1 MAFDIQDPHTFLDTD
16 AALDC
21 DAESLAE
28 TPSTLASIL
37 YPSDALEAAQRMQ
50 RWYRT
55 TAQGIAH
62 SIFGRD
68 GRRVEGRFAY
78 EAMAQED

>member
-1 MAFDIQDPHTFLDTD
+1 
-16 AALDC
+16 
-21 DAESLAE
+21 
-28 TPSTLASIL
+28 
-37 YPSDALEAAQRMQ
+37 MQ

>member
-1 MAFDIQDPHTFLDTD
+1 MAFDIQNTQDILDTD
-16 AALDC
+16 FDL
-21 DAESLAE
+21 ELIE
-28 TPSTLASIL
+28 TPEMPSTLATIL
-37 YPSDALEAAQRMQ
+37 NPTDALEAAQRMQ

-68 GRRVEGRFAY
+68 GRRVEGRLAF

>member
-1 MAFDIQDPHTFLDTD
+1 MAFDIYNSPDHLDTD
-16 AALDC
+16 LDL
-21 DAESLAE
+21 E
-28 TPSTLASIL
+28 PISTTEAPNTLTAIL
-37 YPSDALEAAQRMQ
+37 NPTDALEAAQRMQ

-68 GRRVEGRFAY
+68 GRRVEGRLAF
-78 EAMAQED
+78 EAMAQSD